1 MEDTYIKATI
11 KEEVY
16 SDRSTYIRIS
26 EELVE
31 FLNRI
36 EEDNE
41 ILAIT
46 LDRKES
52 GEIGYNLG
60 LLLKKK
66 PLVNFENIEDES

>member
-52 GEIGYNLG
+52 GKIGYNLG